1 MIDFYCEYCGAQAE
15 SKIVD
20 EILLVICRR
29 KGCQHI
35 QATADPKQVKVARF
49 GIGASTPDELAQE
62 QEVSDDC
69 AGAIASLHEQIDE
82 REEALKLMADHY
94 FTATDWE
101 GPGALCEVC
110 TKAALEDCGPKV
122 EDSEPCEAFHNAENR
137 YEKWAPVRKILGE

>member
-1 MIDFYCEYCGAQAE
+1 VSQKCERCGE
-15 SKIVD
+15 VCGSKIVQESGSD
-20 EILLVICRR
+20 IAIITCLCCGAVR
-29 KGCQHI
+29 
-35 QATADPKQVKVARF
+35 ATDDPAIIEAERPKLADD
-49 GIGASTPDELAQE
+49 IAQE
-62 QEVSDDC
+62 AEIEDDC

-110 TKAALEDCGPKV
+110 TKAALEDCGPNVK
-122 EDSEPCEAFHNAENR
+122 DSEPCEAFHNAENR